1 MVEPATEKPVAEDAA
16 KATTEQPAASETA
29 SETTAATQEAPAEA
43 EPYEGDKGLVESNLV
58 RDVPIEKKPVPLF
71 AYGNRVR
78 IAALHQDYE
87 PYIDHL
93 ITVAGWA
100 RSTRLGG
107 ENLFFIELNDG
118 SCQKSIQIVV

>member
-1 MVEPATEKPVAEDAA
+1 MVESQPEKVVANEEPAKEVEE
-16 KATTEQPAASETA
+16 TTAASEAA
-29 SETTAATQEAPAEA
+29 SETTAATQEKKPEAPAAEA
-43 EPYEGDKGLVESNLV
+43 YEGDLGHIKNTFE
-58 RDVPIEKKPVPLF
+58 RDTPIEKKPVPLF

-93 ITVAGWA
+93 VTVAGWA
-100 RSTRLGG
+100 RSTRVGG

-118 SCQKSIQIVV
+118 SC